1 MSVTRADRE
10 ASLKK
15 RYAGRVAAAPKR
27 RGMEE
32 DRDRVLP
39 EAEDTQRAQE
49 RP

>member
-15 RYAGRVAAAPKR
+15 RYAR
-27 RGMEE
+27 REGWEE

-39 EAEDTQRAQE
+39 EAEDAPRARE

>member
-15 RYAGRVAAAPKR
+15 RYAGRVAQPHRK
-27 RGMEE
+27 GEEWEE
-32 DRDRVLP
+32 DRGLP
-39 EAEDTQRAQE
+39 EAEDAQRAQE